1 MGKQKLFVMME
12 PKTKPGGSAVAD
24 FLHRAFNHS
33 ARSAAERK
41 AMLETRRSIL
51 RKLLLRHGNTK
62 SGQL

>member
-1 MGKQKLFVMME
+1 M
-12 PKTKPGGSAVAD
+12 KTKTKASGSAAAD
-24 FLHRAFNHS
+24 FLQRAFNHS

-51 RKLLLRHGNTK
+51 KKLLLRRSNIK

>member
-1 MGKQKLFVMME
+1 MM
-12 PKTKPGGSAVAD
+12 KTKTKAGGSAVAD
-24 FLHRAFNHS
+24 FVQRAFNHS

-51 RKLLLRHGNTK
+51 RKLLLRQGNAK

>member
-1 MGKQKLFVMME
+1 MMKM
-12 PKTKPGGSAVAD
+12 KTKADGATVAD
-24 FLHRAFNHS
+24 FLQRVFNYS

-51 RKLLLRHGNTK
+51 RKLLLRQGNSK

>member
-1 MGKQKLFVMME
+1 MKM
-12 PKTKPGGSAVAD
+12 KTKAGRCAVAD
-24 FLHRAFNHS
+24 FLQRAFNHS

-51 RKLLLRHGNTK
+51 KKLLLRQSNTK